1 MKKSLIFLVLFAIV
15 FFSSQVFAVD
25 SVPAGLNGPG
35 AEVVTADTPAAEP
48 TLADKAVKA
57 GIAFLAIVLNFFTI
71 TIAPMIHS
79 YLKGKSHN
87 KYSDVITDSFFA
99 AYNELADIGKK
110 ILEDGVVTDTERKQ
124 FDAAWRRISKDKLT
138 RLSGFAKK
146 DIDAWIDEQMKVT
159 LGKLLARVLG

>member
-1 MKKSLIFLVLFAIV
+1 MKKLLLLTILVLISV
-15 FFSSQVFAVD
+15 SCYAVD
-25 SVPAGLNGPG
+25 SVPAGLNVPG

-48 TLADKAVKA
+48 TLASKAMKA
-57 GIAFLAIVLNFFTI
+57 GIALLAIVLNFFTI

-110 ILEDGVVTDTERKQ
+110 ILEDGIVTDTERKQ

-159 LGKLLARVLG
+159 LGKLLARISV